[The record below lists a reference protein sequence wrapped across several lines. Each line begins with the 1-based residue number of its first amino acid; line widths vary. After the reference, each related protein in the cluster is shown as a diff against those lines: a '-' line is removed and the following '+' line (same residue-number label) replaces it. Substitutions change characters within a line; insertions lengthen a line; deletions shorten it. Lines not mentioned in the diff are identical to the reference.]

1 MSFFV
6 DWNSDKENCKSTEDY
21 ENKFIRSSLC
31 SIESLLNG
39 NEEELAAA
47 YAVLQN
53 TALSTFLMKV
63 KSLNNLR
70 GLQAAD
76 VPCFSSLENGASRLN
91 ELLLFSPDGL
101 TFSEIGYQLMNSV
114 SDVARKKYGENHSKL
129 AATMSLVTL
138 STYRP
143 IVVKPTA
150 WGNFLTRYTFSEK
163 KDVLRKLLLRDIC
176 VQHILSH
183 AFLGP
188 VRYRDVVSFLSDS
201 TKTRRGT
208 NVRALVNF
216 ILEDTE
222 YEIVLSNIDWEV

>member
-1 MSFFV
+1 MGLFI
-6 DWNSDKENCKSTEDY
+6 DWNSDKENYKLTDDY
-21 ENKFIRSSLC
+21 EKKFISSSQS
-31 SIESLLNG
+31 SIESLLTG
-39 NEEELAAA
+39 NEAELTAA
-47 YAVLQN
+47 YEVLQN
-53 TALSTFLMKV
+53 TPLSTFLMKV
-63 KSLNNLR
+63 KSLNDLR
-70 GLQAAD
+70 RLQSAD

-114 SDVARKKYGENHSKL
+114 SDMARKKYGENHSKL

-163 KDVLRKLLLRDIC
+163 KDVLKKLLLRDIC
-176 VQHILSH
+176 VQHMLSQ
-183 AFLGP
+183 AFFGP
-188 VRYRDVVSFLSDS
+188 VLYRDVVSFLSDS

-216 ILEDTE
+216 ILEDSE

>member
-1 MSFFV
+1 MGFFV
-6 DWNSDKENCKSTEDY
+6 DWNLDKENCKSTEEY
-21 ENKFIRSSLC
+21 VSKFISSSQC
-31 SIESLLNG
+31 SIESLFTG
-39 NEEELAAA
+39 NEDELTAA
-47 YAVLQN
+47 YAVLQG
-53 TALSTFLMKV
+53 TPLSTFLMKV

-70 GLQAAD
+70 SLQTAD

-114 SDVARKKYGENHSKL
+114 SDMARKKYGENHSKL

-143 IVVKPTA
+143 TVVKPTA
-150 WGNFLTRYTFSEK
+150 WGNFLTRYPFSEK
-163 KDVLRKLLLRDIC
+163 KDVLKKLLLRDNC
-176 VQHILSH
+176 VQHMLSC
-183 AFLGP
+183 AFSGP
-188 VRYRDVVSFLSDS
+188 VLYRDVVSFLKDS

-216 ILEDTE
+216 ILEDSE